1 MNYYFTVKETEKHD
15 QELGVYEAD
24 NLEEAKKMFAMDHPE
39 DVENIISINR
49 EGEIVEAT
57 E

>member
-15 QELGVYEAD
+15 QELAVYDAKD
-24 NLEEAKKMFAMDHPE
+24 LKEAKEMFAGDHPE
-39 DVENIISINR
+39 DVKNITSINR